1 MNRLE
6 KIRAKYPGYNIRVE
20 SQLKYKRANTKKLE
34 LSSSVDVDKES
45 IIEYSKTINSLEN
58 NIDKALGLLL

>member
-6 KIRAKYPGYNIRVE
+6 KIRAKYPGYHTRVE
-20 SQLKYKRANTKKLE
+20 SQLKYKRAQANKLE

-45 IIEYSKTINSLEN
+45 IIEYSKTLNSLET

>member
-6 KIRAKYPGYNIRVE
+6 KIRAKYPGYHTRVE
-20 SQLKYKRANTKKLE
+20 SQLKYKRAKANKLE
-34 LSSSVDVDKES
+34 LSFCVDVDKES

>member
-6 KIRAKYPGYNIRVE
+6 KIRAKYPGYHTRVE
-20 SQLKYKRANTKKLE
+20 SQLKYKRAKANKLE

-45 IIEYSKTINSLEN
+45 IIEYSKTINSLET

>member
-6 KIRAKYPGYNIRVE
+6 KIRAKYPGYYIRVE
-20 SQLKYKRANTKKLE
+20 SQLKYKRAKVKKLE

-45 IIEYSKTINSLEN
+45 IIQYSKTLNSLET